1 MLMSMVR
8 QPPKAWS
15 GSVALQLWED
25 MFMVC
30 VTDRN
35 EVVLLTVKNEEATFV
50 IILAMLAHS

>member
-8 QPPKAWS
+8 QPPKALS
-15 GSVALQLWED
+15 GSVALQHRED

-35 EVVLLTVKNEEATFV
+35 EVALLTVKTKEATFV
-50 IILAMLAHS
+50 MILAMLAHS